1 MQLDLVE
8 EDYFGLQ
15 FMDKNQVPHWLD
27 KTKKIKKQ
35 IQGMLFRTSIV
46 RVFGLDHH
54 RRFFSKQKIGPPTFH
69 FRVKFY
75 TSEPINLGEEL
86 TRYQF
91 FLQLKQ
97 DILQGKMP
105 CPGEKAIK
113 VRFSTTLITSPK
125 ITLFSWLLLRCSL
138 NLGHMKPTFTI
149 FISFLNFVSFQIKM
163 KILKLLF

>member
-35 IQGMLFRTSIV
+35 IQGMLLKMTKKCD
-46 RVFGLDHH
+46 FGISDTI
-54 RRFFSKQKIGPPTFH
+54 SKQKLGPPTFH

-105 CPGEKAIK
+105 CPGEKAVK
-113 VRFSTTLITSPK
+113 VSNHYIYNSYKKTLLACCTCFAVGTWCI
-125 ITLFSWLLLRCSL
+125 
-138 NLGHMKPTFTI
+138 
-149 FISFLNFVSFQIKM
+149 
-163 KILKLLF
+163 

>member
-35 IQGMLFRTSIV
+35 IQGMLFLWVIDYDYIV
-46 RVFGLDHH
+46 YIKK
-54 RRFFSKQKIGPPTFH
+54 RFVKAYSGPPTFH
-69 FRVKFY
+69 YRVKFY

-105 CPGEKAIK
+105 CPGEKAVK
-113 VRFSTTLITSPK
+113 V
-125 ITLFSWLLLRCSL
+125 CL
-138 NLGHMKPTFTI
+138 NMFAC
-149 FISFLNFVSFQIKM
+149 NQ
-163 KILKLLF
+163 